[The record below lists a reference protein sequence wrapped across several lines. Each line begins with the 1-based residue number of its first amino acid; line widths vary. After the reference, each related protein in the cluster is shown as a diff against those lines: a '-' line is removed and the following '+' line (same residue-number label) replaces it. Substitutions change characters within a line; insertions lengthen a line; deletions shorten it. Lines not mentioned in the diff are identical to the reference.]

1 MLSQLESLEQ
11 KKLNEWFNDMVATLR
26 THELMLET
34 DTATPQVK
42 TMYDIFVNGNTN
54 DIALQGKVNAQ
65 VHFVRSIL
73 VEYLFLL
80 GKKLPSKLAVYF
92 NDSEVLVW
100 AEIKDDD
107 DEMEKNLLIVEAKI
121 NAKYHP
127 YGFDMETTI
136 VETSD
141 NFSVPNHYQP
151 LK

>member
-11 KKLNEWFNDMVATLR
+11 RKLNEWFNNMVAMLR
-26 THELMLET
+26 THELMIET
-34 DTATPQVK
+34 DTATSQVK
-42 TMYDIFVNGNTN
+42 TMYNVFVNGNTN
-54 DIALQGKVNAQ
+54 DIALQGKMNAQ
-65 VHFVRSIL
+65 IHFVRSIL
-73 VEYLFLL
+73 VEYLSLL
-80 GKKLPSKLAVYF
+80 DKNLPSKLAVHF

-107 DEMEKNLLIVEAKI
+107 DEMEKTLLIAEAKI

-141 NFSVPNHYQP
+141 NFNVPNHYQS

>member
-11 KKLNEWFNDMVATLR
+11 RKLNEWFNNMVATLR
-26 THELMLET
+26 THELMLQT
-34 DTATPQVK
+34 DTATPQLK
-42 TMYDIFVNGNTN
+42 TMYDVFVNGSTN

-73 VEYLFLL
+73 IEYLSILD
-80 GKKLPSKLAVYF
+80 KNLPSKLAVYF

-100 AEIKDDD
+100 AEISDDD
-107 DEMEKNLLIVEAKI
+107 HAMEKSLLVAEAKI

-136 VETSD
+136 VEASD
-141 NFSVPNHYQP
+141 NLSVPNHYQS